1 MSSSLPNIYIK
12 RDAYEGTDSMLL
24 FFKYNE
30 GLLKFIRSTKQFSW
44 SRTRRCWHTNFSK
57 HNLATVKR
65 ILSPLTAVIE
75 DESIYNSPTIN
86 KTTFKKKR
94 ILTPEN
100 TKTVADFIKFLYG
113 KRYSK
118 STVDTY
124 SSFVTDF
131 LDYIKDKPTSEYTLR
146 DVEKFIEDVMVPK
159 NASISSH
166 RQFISAMKLFIGFMP
181 ECSIETLELE
191 RPKKSKYLPTV
202 LSQEEVLKLLSC
214 TKNLK
219 HRAILAL
226 IYSCGLRVGEL
237 INLELRHIDYSR
249 KQLAIRNSKG
259 RKDRYVQMAESLLP
273 LIHNYIQT
281 YRPAKYFAEGNV
293 SEPYSAI
300 SVRAFLKRSCK
311 LACIEKRVTPH
322 TLRHSYATHLLENG
336 TDIRLIQTL
345 LGHSK
350 PETTMIYTHVST
362 SSLEAIS
369 NPLDLAVKKYLMSK
383 DKEPHLSIGPAF
395 SKRQ

>member
-1 MSSSLPNIYIK
+1 MNSTNLPNIHIK
-12 RDAYEGTDSMLL
+12 RDAYKGVDALL
-24 FFKYNE
+24 LYFKYNDD
-30 GLLKFIRSTKQFSW
+30 LLKTIRSTQQFRW
-44 SRTRRCWHTNFSK
+44 SKTMRCWHTFFSK
-57 HNLATVKR
+57 ENLETVKQVFG
-65 ILSPLTAVIE
+65 PLTTLIE
-75 DESIYNSPTIN
+75 DESIYRAP
-86 KTTFKKKR
+86 KV
-94 ILTPEN
+94 
-100 TKTVADFIKFLYG
+100 KTVSKKQDLSPQNNQTISNFIKYLYG
-113 KRYSK
+113 KCYSK

-124 SSFVTDF
+124 SSFVADF
-131 LDYIKDKPTSEYTLR
+131 LHYIKDKPTAEYTVR

-181 ECSIETLELE
+181 DCTIETLELE
-191 RPKKSKYLPTV
+191 RPKKSRYLPTV
-202 LSQEEVLKLLSC
+202 LSQQEMLKLLKC

-237 INLELRHIDYSR
+237 INLELSHIDINR
-249 KQLAIRNSKG
+249 KQLAIKNSKG
-259 RKDRYVQMAESLLP
+259 RKDRYVQMADSLLP
-273 LIHNYIQT
+273 LIHNYIHT
-281 YRPAKYFAEGNV
+281 YRPVKFFAEGNV
-293 SEPYSAI
+293 GECYSAI

-369 NPLDLAVKKYLMSK
+369 NPLDIAVKKYLMSP
-383 DKEPHLSIGPAF
+383 DKEQYLSIGPGFA
-395 SKRQ
+395 SRP

>member
-1 MSSSLPNIYIK
+1 MNTTNLPDIHVK
-12 RDAYEGTDSMLL
+12 RDAHKGVDSLL
-24 FFKYNE
+24 LYFKYNDE
-30 GLLKFIRSTKQFSW
+30 LLKTIRHTQKFKW
-44 SRTRRCWHTNFSK
+44 SKSMRCWHTFFSK
-57 HNLATVKR
+57 ENLQTIKHVFG
-65 ILSPLTAVIE
+65 PLTNLLE
-75 DESIYNSPTIN
+75 DESIYKAPVL
-86 KTTFKKKR
+86 KTTSKKR
-94 ILTPEN
+94 NLSATN
-100 TKTVADFIKFLYG
+100 NQTVSDFIKYLYG

-131 LDYIKDKPTSEYTLR
+131 LDYIKDKPTAEYTLR
-146 DVEKFIEDVMVPK
+146 DVEKFIEDIMVPK
-159 NASISSH
+159 NASISTH

-181 ECSIETLELE
+181 QCSIETLELE
-191 RPKKSKYLPTV
+191 RPKKSRYLPTV
-202 LSQEEVLKLLSC
+202 LSQQEVLKLLRC

-237 INLELRHIDYSR
+237 INLELSHIDINR
-249 KQLAIRNSKG
+249 KQLAIKNSKG
-259 RKDRYVQMAESLLP
+259 RKDRYVQMADSLLP
-273 LIHNYIQT
+273 LIHNYIHT
-281 YRPAKYFAEGNV
+281 YRPVKYFAEGKDG
-293 SEPYSAI
+293 EYYTAI

-311 LACIEKRVTPH
+311 LAYINKRVTPH

-369 NPLDLAVKKYLMSK
+369 NPLDLAVKKYLMST
-383 DKEPHLSIGPAF
+383 DKEQYLSIGPTF
-395 SKRQ
+395 SARK

>member
-1 MSSSLPNIYIK
+1 MKTTNLPDIQIK
-12 RDAYEGTDSMLL
+12 RDAYKGVDALL
-24 FFKYNE
+24 LYFKYNDD
-30 GLLKFIRSTKQFSW
+30 LLKTIRSTQRFKW
-44 SRTRRCWHTNFSK
+44 SRTMRCWHTYFSK
-57 HNLATVKR
+57 ENLETVKQVFG
-65 ILSPLTAVIE
+65 PLTTLIE
-75 DESIYNSPTIN
+75 DESIYRAPAI
-86 KTTFKKKR
+86 KTLSKKR
-94 ILTPEN
+94 HLS
-100 TKTVADFIKFLYG
+100 TVNNQIVDDFIKYLNG
-113 KRYSK
+113 KCYSK

-146 DVEKFIEDVMVPK
+146 DVEKFIEDIMVPK
-159 NASISSH
+159 KASISSH
-166 RQFISAMKLFIGFMP
+166 RQFISAMKLFINFMP
-181 ECSIETLELE
+181 QCTIETLELE
-191 RPKKSKYLPTV
+191 RPKKSRYLPTV
-202 LSQEEVLKLLSC
+202 LSQQEVLKILRC

-237 INLELRHIDYSR
+237 INLELSHIDISR
-249 KQLAIRNSKG
+249 KQLAIKNSKG
-259 RKDRYVQMAESLLP
+259 RKDRNVQMADSLLP

-281 YRPAKYFAEGNV
+281 YRPKKYFAEGNV
-293 SEPYSAI
+293 GECYSAI

-311 LACIEKRVTPH
+311 LAYINKRVTPH

-362 SSLEAIS
+362 SSLEGIS
-369 NPLDLAVKKYLMSK
+369 NPLDLAVKKYLMSP
-383 DKEPHLSIGPAF
+383 DKEQYLSLGPAF
-395 SKRQ
+395 GARK